1 MGGSSRS
8 SSSRSSSRGSLHL
21 KVLFGALALVG
32 VIFLFTASSQQGG
45 RTEINAPTVTSES
58 GGNSKLHAYI
68 MGRGNFVDHPPE
80 LDLNYM
86 SKRRVPN
93 GPDPIH
99 NRRTG
104 NSGRPPGRA

>member
-1 MGGSSRS
+1 MGGSSS
-8 SSSRSSSRGSLHL
+8 SSSRGSSHL
-21 KVLFGALALVG
+21 KVLFGALALVV
-32 VIFLFTASSQQGG
+32 VIFLFTVSSQQQGG
-45 RTEINAPTVTSES
+45 RTEIAPTLASDS
-58 GGNSKLHAYI
+58 GRNPKLHAYV
-68 MGRGNFVDHPPE
+68 MGRGNFVDHPE
-80 LDLNYM
+80 LNLNYM